1 MNEMTATFATLTPP
15 TPLRATPPASGG
27 RNVAELL
34 LSGASRIIDI
44 SLELDPAKFRMRTYA
59 GFRKDMQFETEII
72 KDYGDGGLGQRVR
85 GVHMR
90 LHAGSHIDAPSH
102 MIEGGKDMHELPLA
116 RFIGPAVVADVRHRG
131 PKQAI
136 TADDLSRSAGSTLQR
151 GDRLL
156 LRSDNNEHY
165 DGSPEW
171 MARASYLGD
180 DAIDWCA
187 AQGVSLVGFDF
198 YHAAEPVQDGNSCTT
213 RKLLERDILTM
224 PYLTNLKAIR
234 AERFVLIALPLKMK
248 DVEAS
253 PVRAI
258 AVEA

>member
-1 MNEMTATFATLTPP
+1 MNEMVTPATSA
-15 TPLRATPPASGG
+15 APAGDLS
-27 RNVAELL
+27 LL
-34 LSGASRIIDI
+34 LPQAGRIIDL
-44 SLELDPAKFRMRTYA
+44 SLELDPSKFRMRTYA
-59 GFRKDMQFETEII
+59 GFRKDMQFETEMI

-102 MIEGGKDMHELPLA
+102 MIEGGKDMHELPLEM
-116 RFIGPAVVADVRHRG
+116 FIGPAVVADVRHRG

-136 TADDLSRSAGSTLQR
+136 SADDLGHSVDRTLKR

-156 LRSDNNEHY
+156 LRTDNNDRY
-165 DGSPEW
+165 DGSAEW
-171 MARASYLGD
+171 MARAPYLGD

-187 AQGVSLVGFDF
+187 ARGVSLAGFDF
-198 YHAAEPVQDGNSCTT
+198 YHAAEPVQDRNSCTT
-213 RKLLERDILTM
+213 RKLLQRNILTM
-224 PYLTNLKAIR
+224 PYLTNLSAIR

-253 PVRAI
+253 PVRAV